1 MPQVSIIMNVRNGAP
16 TLSEAIGSV
25 LAQTFTD
32 WELIVWDDC
41 STDASAAVV
50 ARLRDPRIRYF
61 FSPEDTPLGKARSN
75 AMAQASG
82 DWLAF
87 LDQDDVWLAD
97 KLRQQM
103 ALAEDGVGLIY
114 GRTIRFYPGGLE
126 RDYDQTHEYE
136 FLPEGD
142 IFIQLFTKS
151 CFIAMSSA
159 VFHRTAVEAIGGIP
173 AEVRII
179 PDYYL
184 YVAIA
189 RKYRARAVQEPVCRY
204 RMHADSMSHMVAL
217 EMHHEVLW
225 LIDRWASTL
234 DPGTVA
240 QCRKRHLTAI
250 ALEEMRRPATFGRGL
265 LRLFAEGS
273 PGSQAARPLLF
284 LFHIVRRNLRPP
296 YWRVLG
302 ERQCSCAPGSRPAA
316 GR

>member
-16 TLSEAIGSV
+16 TLSESIESV

-41 STDASAAVV
+41 SSDESAKVV
-50 ARLRDPRIRYF
+50 ARYRDPRIRYF
-61 FSPEDTPLGKARSN
+61 LSPEDTPLGKARSN
-75 AMAQASG
+75 AIAQANGS
-82 DWLAF
+82 WLAF

-97 KLRQQM
+97 KLRKQM

-114 GRTIRFYPGGLE
+114 GRTIRFYPGGRE
-126 RDYDQTHEYE
+126 RDYDQTHEYQ

-142 IFIQLFTKS
+142 IFTQLFTKS

-159 VFHRTAVEAIGGIP
+159 VFRRAAIEAVGGIP
-173 AEVRII
+173 GEVRII

-184 YVAIA
+184 YVAVA
-189 RKYRARAVQEPVCRY
+189 QKFRARAVQEPVCRY
-204 RMHADSMSHMVAL
+204 RMHADSMSQVAAL
-217 EMHHEVLW
+217 EMHQEVLW
-225 LIDRWASTL
+225 LIDRWSSAL
-234 DPGTVA
+234 DPRVVA
-240 QCRKRHLTAI
+240 SCRKRHLTAI
-250 ALEEMRRPATFGRGL
+250 ALEEMHRPTTLGRGL
-265 LRLFAEGS
+265 KRLFAEGA
-273 PGSQAARPLLF
+273 PGSQAGRPLLF

-302 ERQCSCAPGSRPAA
+302 KRQWSCAPGSRPSV